1 MSSHRTHIYF
11 KLMFTNQ
18 YEYIL
23 VVYNV
28 VFNLYMLVDAACSA
42 GLSDAS
48 SVVVGSCFSDASS
61 VVVGSCFSDA
71 SSVVV
76 GSCFS
81 DASSVVVGSCFSDAS
96 SVVVGSCS
104 CYLRFKLPSL
114 VSFGETTSTVWVSLV
129 CQYHSLS

>member
-18 YEYIL
+18 FEYIL

-28 VFNLYMLVDAACSA
+28 VYNLYILVDAACSA
-42 GLSDAS
+42 G
-48 SVVVGSCFSDASS
+48 FSDASS